1 MEKHFQII
9 LPDRTTKVVRWS
21 ITWLGIRREIIFLLS
36 FFKRGGGIDVYFSC
50 HVFIR
55 MCVSEMQK
63 YFAYQHFSISLQVVL
78 KFVELMLH
86 LLVLHLHTTFLVSH
100 PIAET
105 TKTKKQQKCWYLKR
119 SLSFRW
125 LGLQSSSKCLLS
137 ICIYRKWKSRWK
149 MNYPSAYKIPRA
161 DIFRWGEG
169 EKPRFFF

>member
-50 HVFIR
+50 HAFIR

-105 TKTKKQQKCWYLKR
+105 TKTKKTTEMLIFKKKFELQMAGSAIFFQMFAFYLH
-119 SLSFRW
+119 
-125 LGLQSSSKCLLS
+125 LQEIKVKMKDELPICL
-137 ICIYRKWKSRWK
+137 
-149 MNYPSAYKIPRA
+149 
-161 DIFRWGEG
+161 
-169 EKPRFFF
+169 